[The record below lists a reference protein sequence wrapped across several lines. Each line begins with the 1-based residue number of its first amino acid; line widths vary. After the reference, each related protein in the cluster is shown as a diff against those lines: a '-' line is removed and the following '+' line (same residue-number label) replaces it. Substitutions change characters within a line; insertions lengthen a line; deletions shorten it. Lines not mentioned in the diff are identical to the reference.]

1 VELGLEGKRAI
12 VTGASRGIGAAVAHA
27 LAAEGCRVGLIARTA
42 QDLDKQAASI
52 LEAGGPWPVVAVAD
66 LSTSDGVRS
75 GISECVEGLAGV
87 DILINN
93 AGASPFGTIDQ
104 LDDGQWQGAF
114 DLKVMGY
121 LRCMR
126 EVLGPM
132 RAQRYGRIVNV
143 GGVAGMRASAGY
155 ALAALNAALIHLT
168 RSTAELVGADGVNVI
183 SVHPGPTMT
192 DRILTLFAPAAA
204 RAGMDPADY
213 ASQVVAKDVP
223 AGRLA
228 TPEEVAAGVV
238 FAVSDRAGM
247 ITGGGLTIDGGTAR
261 GLVGG

>member
-12 VTGASRGIGAAVAHA
+12 VTGASRGIGAATAQA

-42 QDLDKQAASI
+42 SALDQQAAAI
-52 LEAGGPWPVVAVAD
+52 VAGGGLSPVVSVAD
-66 LSTSDGVRS
+66 LSTAAGVRS
-75 GISECVEGLAGV
+75 GIHECIEGLGGV

-104 LDDGQWQGAF
+104 LVDDQWQGAF

-132 RAQRYGRIVNV
+132 RAQHWGRIVNV
-143 GGVAGMRASAGY
+143 GGVAGTRASAGY

-168 RSTAELVGADGVNVI
+168 RSTAELVGPDGINVI
-183 SVHPGPTMT
+183 SIHPGPTMT

-204 RAGMDPADY
+204 RAGLDPADY
-213 ASQVVAKDVP
+213 ARQVVAKDIPV
-223 AGRLA
+223 GRLSS
-228 TPEEVAAGVV
+228 PEDIAAGVV
-238 FAVSDRAGM
+238 FAVSDRGAM

>member
-12 VTGASRGIGAAVAHA
+12 VTGASRGIGAATAHA

-42 QDLDKQAASI
+42 SALDEQAASI
-52 LEAGGPWPVVAVAD
+52 VTSFQTSPVVAVAD
-66 LSTSDGVRS
+66 LSTAAGVS
-75 GISECVEGLAGV
+75 YGVGQCIEGLGGV

-93 AGASPFGTIDQ
+93 AGASPFGSIDQ
-104 LDDGQWQGAF
+104 LDDQQWHDAF

-121 LRCMR
+121 LRGMR
-126 EVLGPM
+126 LVLSPM
-132 RAQRYGRIVNV
+132 RAQHWGRIVNI
-143 GGVAGMRASAGY
+143 GGVAGTRASAGY

-168 RSTAELVGADGVNVI
+168 RSTAELVGPDGINVI

-204 RAGMDPADY
+204 RAGMDPAEY
-213 ASQVVAKDVP
+213 ATKVVAKDIP
-223 AGRLA
+223 SGRLS

-238 FAVSDRAGM
+238 FAVSDRAAM

>member
-27 LAAEGCRVGLIARTA
+27 LAAEGCRVGLVARTGE
-42 QDLDKQAASI
+42 DLDEQASSI
-52 LEAGGPWPVVAVAD
+52 IAAGGPLPVVSVAD
-66 LSTSDGVRS
+66 LATADGVRL
-75 GISECVEGLAGV
+75 GIAACIEGLDGV
-87 DILINN
+87 DILVNN

-104 LDDGQWQGAF
+104 LSDEQWQAAF
-114 DLKVMGY
+114 DLKLMGY

-126 EVLGPM
+126 EVLAPM
-132 RAQRYGRIVNV
+132 RAQRSGRIVNI
-143 GGVAGMRASAGY
+143 GGVAGMRASSGY

-168 RSTAELVGADGVNVI
+168 RSTAELVGPDGINVI
-183 SVHPGPTMT
+183 SLHPGPTMT

-204 RAGMDPADY
+204 RAGMEPEDY
-213 ASQVVAKDVP
+213 ARQVVAKDIPV
-223 AGRLA
+223 GRLA

-238 FAVSDRAGM
+238 FAVSDRAAM
-247 ITGGGLTIDGGTAR
+247 VTGGGLSIDGGTAR